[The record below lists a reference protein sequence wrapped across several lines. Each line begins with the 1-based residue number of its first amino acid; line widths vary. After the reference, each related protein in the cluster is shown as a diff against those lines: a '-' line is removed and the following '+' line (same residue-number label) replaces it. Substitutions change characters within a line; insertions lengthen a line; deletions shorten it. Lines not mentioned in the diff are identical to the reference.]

1 MVHAGPVSSYAF
13 KRLEL
18 LAARFSLHILL
29 NDTREL
35 DAQKSVPHR
44 DFYNVR
50 KVDTRECLSPD
61 GDSSSPHLSVSVSVS
76 VSVCV

>member
-50 KVDTRECLSPD
+50 KVDTRECPSHRLHFHF
-61 GDSSSPHLSVSVSVS
+61 HLHLHPLRHAE
-76 VSVCV
+76 

>member
-1 MVHAGPVSSYAF
+1 MVHAGPVSSYAY

-50 KVDTRECLSPD
+50 KVDTRE
-61 GDSSSPHLSVSVSVS
+61 
-76 VSVCV
+76 